1 MRVLFNGD
9 LLKEANT
16 PVNFVGLANSEV
28 VKMITSRTMR
38 LKTIWNINAVPIST
52 FGLPM
57 TPTSRKDYPN
67 SFWISMN

>member
-9 LLKEANT
+9 LLKETNT
-16 PVNFVGLANSEV
+16 PVNFIGLASSDV

-38 LKTIWNINAVPIST
+38 LKTIWNIKAVPISI

-57 TPTSRKDYPN
+57 TPTSIKDYPN
-67 SFWISMN
+67 

>member
-38 LKTIWNINAVPIST
+38 LKTIWNIKAVPISI

-57 TPTSRKDYPN
+57 APISIKDCPN
-67 SFWISMN
+67 

>member
-28 VKMITSRTMR
+28 VEMITSRTMR
-38 LKTIWNINAVPIST
+38 LKTKWNIKAVPISI

-57 TPTSRKDYPN
+57 TPISIKDCPN
-67 SFWISMN
+67 